1 MKRFPFFAF
10 LPLLLI
16 QRTVNEINAAVA
28 PKTPLNDKY
37 SGANMLGIVVG
48 ALCLLLIVYGLFFL
62 PESLSVIS

>member
-28 PKTPLNDKY
+28 PETR
-37 SGANMLGIVVG
+37 
-48 ALCLLLIVYGLFFL
+48 
-62 PESLSVIS
+62 